1 MTMACGSGAKKASKA
16 KAPEK
21 PAKKK

>member
-1 MTMACGSGAKKASKA
+1 MTMACGCGAKKEPKSKSTA
-16 KAPEK
+16 K

>member
-1 MTMACGSGAKKASKA
+1 MMMACGCGAKKEPKS

>member
-1 MTMACGSGAKKASKA
+1 MIMACGCGTKKAPKTKA
-16 KAPEK
+16 SPK

>member
-1 MTMACGSGAKKASKA
+1 MIMACGCGAKKEPKSKSTA
-16 KAPEK
+16 K

>member
-1 MTMACGSGAKKASKA
+1 MTMACGCGAKKPAKA